1 MFAVF
6 KEIIFSGIYLLVIY
20 LKKTP
25 TTNKIKSKRTQIN
38 TPERWCLG
46 V

>member
-20 LKKTP
+20 LKKSQQT
-25 TTNKIKSKRTQIN
+25 KSNPKEPKLTLLK
-38 TPERWCLG
+38 ESCLT

>member
-20 LKKTP
+20 LKKTK
-25 TTNKIKSKRTQIN
+25 NKQQPPHPNPRS
-38 TPERWCLG
+38 G
-46 V
+46 SF